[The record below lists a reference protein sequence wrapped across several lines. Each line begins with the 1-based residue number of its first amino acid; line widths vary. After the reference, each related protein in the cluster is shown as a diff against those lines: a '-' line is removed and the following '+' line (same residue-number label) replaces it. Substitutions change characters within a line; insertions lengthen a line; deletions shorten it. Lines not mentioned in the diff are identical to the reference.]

1 MSLGRIVRA
10 VLGPLAAPLAVTYR
24 DMYIRLDDLAESLA
38 SMAPSARRVAEIGC
52 GYGDVANELM
62 RRLPAAEYVGVDV
75 AHPSPGSLYAA
86 AAPATFT
93 RQTSTELLA
102 EHGSTFDLVLVVDV
116 IHHVPSEL
124 RTQLLRDAAD
134 LVAPGGILAVK
145 DWEWRH
151 DFWSAACWFSDYYLS
166 GDKDVRFE
174 VLDELRRIATPD
186 GAGDGDWTLVSES
199 RVPPRRQNVLLT
211 WRRAS

>member
-1 MSLGRIVRA
+1 MSLGTTVRA
-10 VLGPLAAPLAVTYR
+10 ALGPLAGPLAEKYR

-52 GYGDVANELM
+52 GYGDAANELM
-62 RRLPAAEYVGVDV
+62 RRLPDAEYVGVDV
-75 AHPSPGSLYAA
+75 EHPSPGSLYTAG
-86 AAPATFT
+86 APATFT
-93 RQTSTELLA
+93 KQTSTELLA
-102 EHGSTFDLVLVVDV
+102 QHGSTFDLVLVVDV

-124 RTQLLRDAAD
+124 RAQLLRDAAD

-145 DWEWRH
+145 DWERGR

-166 GDKDVRFE
+166 GDKGVQFE
-174 VLDELRRIATPD
+174 ELAELRRITEPV
-186 GAGDGDWTLVSES
+186 GEWTLVGES
-199 RVPPRRQNVLLT
+199 RVPPRRQNVLFI